1 MIPALTFSVL
11 ENFVGL
17 ACEHAT
23 RSTMVLI
30 MRKTVWQTWQVPFVP
45 SIVIGN
51 QIPGPPASL
60 CVTDTNAY
68 SGERG
73 GGRVF
78 FLFCCIES
86 IRGCARTDKSRHM
99 IQKWHNQHKRKKQ
112 NSTQTGNHTT
122 QRTITRPQQQ
132 PNAPPPPPT
141 TTTTSN
147 QNRLNHITFVQFIPH
162 HAIPQTQDH
171 NQHGHYYI
179 GTTNTIST
187 RTRC

>member
-73 GGRVF
+73 GRESL
-78 FLFCCIES
+78 FLVLLHRKHQRMCTN
-86 IRGCARTDKSRHM
+86 GQKSSYDPKVA
-99 IQKWHNQHKRKKQ
+99 Q
-112 NSTQTGNHTT
+112 STQTEETEQHPNRQPHNTTHHHKTTTTT
-122 QRTITRPQQQ
+122 QRT
-132 PNAPPPPPT
+132 T
-141 TTTTSN
+141 TTN
-147 QNRLNHITFVQFIPH
+147 NNNNKQPE
-162 HAIPQTQDH
+162 
-171 NQHGHYYI
+171 
-179 GTTNTIST
+179 
-187 RTRC
+187 